1 MNPETPIGPH
11 SFVARNEEPIAV
23 EVDRSVVMMSLE
35 QGMYFGLEGTGPSIW
50 ALLEQPRTVQQLCD
64 ELTAKFDVDPDVCL
78 REVSG
83 FLDELRRAGLVRI
96 YDEAPGTV
104 RPTLR
109 P

>member
-1 MNPETPIGPH
+1 MNPETPIGPQ
-11 SFVARNEEPIAV
+11 SYVARNEEPIAV
-23 EVDRSVVMMSLE
+23 EVDRSVVMMSLD

-64 ELTAKFDVDPDVCL
+64 ELMVKFEVDADVCL
-78 REVSG
+78 REVCG
-83 FLDELRRAGLVRI
+83 ILQEMRRAGLVQI

-104 RPTLR
+104 RSTHR